1 MAKNRRLISMNDA
14 SYVRKQAQA
23 KAEQY
28 DAVSAAEVMPSLQG
42 AAISNHS
49 ARIAASETRIKS
61 KKWASPVHQADE
73 QMNEFGQYLIPYFE
87 NLNPDWLPT
96 LRSPY
101 YDERERA
108 AEFAQDRYRLQELYR
123 VARELSD
130 QYASLRAELHD
141 AAISYADKLVEE
153 YRLQQIS
160 LRRKL
165 VEEAWIPIVPTENA
179 ESSDAQTGK
188 AVDAVSVKAS
198 SMDHDSDED
207 TASD

>member
-1 MAKNRRLISMNDA
+1 M
-14 SYVRKQAQA
+14 
-23 KAEQY
+23 
-28 DAVSAAEVMPSLQG
+28 
-42 AAISNHS
+42 
-49 ARIAASETRIKS
+49 
-61 KKWASPVHQADE
+61 
-73 QMNEFGQYLIPYFE
+73 
-87 NLNPDWLPT
+87 
-96 LRSPY
+96 
-101 YDERERA
+101 
-108 AEFAQDRYRLQELYR
+108 
-123 VARELSD
+123 SD

-207 TASD
+207 TSSD